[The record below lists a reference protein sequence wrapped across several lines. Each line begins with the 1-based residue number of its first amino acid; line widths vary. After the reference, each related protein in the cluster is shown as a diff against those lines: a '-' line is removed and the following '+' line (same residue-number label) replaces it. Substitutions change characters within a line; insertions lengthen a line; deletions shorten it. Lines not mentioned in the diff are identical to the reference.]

1 MVSKISKA
9 FFFSS
14 SKIYICIFFH
24 TQRCFLSFPV
34 TNVQFLFFFLH
45 PATTWRFTL
54 FLMFI
59 FNGSRGS
66 GVTIAMVTAICGNL
80 QRGRFLTRGC
90 VSSLQSPHIPR
101 ILSGLLWESSLK
113 AFYPSFHLVF
123 GPLVW
128 HANGVIIWVAFIW
141 NCKTNLTKPTCPF
154 CTARYPLY
162 YAASCHIV
170 LCKACSAWGYKVV
183 MGSSER
189 AHALAFLG
197 SARFKC
203 PFLELN

>member
-1 MVSKISKA
+1 MAAAALESPSPWLRLYVATCNVADFSPEDVLAVFKA
-9 FFFSS
+9 PTSPGSCQAFCE
-14 SKIYICIFFH
+14 KAH
-24 TQRCFLSFPV
+24 LK
-34 TNVQFLFFFLH
+34 
-45 PATTWRFTL
+45 RF
-54 FLMFI
+54 I
-59 FNGSRGS
+59 
-66 GVTIAMVTAICGNL
+66 
-80 QRGRFLTRGC
+80 
-90 VSSLQSPHIPR
+90 
-101 ILSGLLWESSLK
+101 
-113 AFYPSFHLVF
+113 LVF

-128 HANGVIIWVAFIW
+128 RTNGVIIWVAFIW

-197 SARFKC
+197 GARFKC